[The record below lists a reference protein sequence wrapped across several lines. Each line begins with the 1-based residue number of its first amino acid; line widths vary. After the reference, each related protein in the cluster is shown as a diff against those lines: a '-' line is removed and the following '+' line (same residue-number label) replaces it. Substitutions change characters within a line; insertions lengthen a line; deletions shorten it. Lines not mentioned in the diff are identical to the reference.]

1 MMEIGN
7 LYVESLR
14 KENLLE
20 IIKIISNTI
29 KVKLKIYS
37 LFSLGIYI
45 VYFLLFH

>member
-1 MMEIGN
+1 MMEIEN
-7 LYVESLR
+7 LFVESLR

-20 IIKIISNTI
+20 IIKIISNI